1 MSIYDR
7 LYMSI
12 IYRHKCDKRMAEGR
26 NNMEEYSLG
35 NIESRFAD
43 IIWEH
48 APLSTSELIKLC
60 EEALGW
66 KRTTT
71 YTVLKKLSERGI
83 FQNQNGTVLVLISKE
98 EFYARQ
104 SESYIER
111 SFGGSLPSF
120 LAAFTSRK
128 ALSKEEIQEIQ
139 DIINQKK

>member
-1 MSIYDR
+1 
-7 LYMSI
+7 
-12 IYRHKCDKRMAEGR
+12 MAER
-26 NNMEEYSLG
+26 RHMVEEYSLG

-48 APLSTSELIKLC
+48 APLSTNELIKLC
-60 EEALGW
+60 EKVLGW

-71 YTVLKKLSERGI
+71 YTVLKKLSRRGI
-83 FQNQNGTVLVLISKE
+83 FQNQNGTVTVLISKE

-139 DIINQKK
+139 DIINRKK